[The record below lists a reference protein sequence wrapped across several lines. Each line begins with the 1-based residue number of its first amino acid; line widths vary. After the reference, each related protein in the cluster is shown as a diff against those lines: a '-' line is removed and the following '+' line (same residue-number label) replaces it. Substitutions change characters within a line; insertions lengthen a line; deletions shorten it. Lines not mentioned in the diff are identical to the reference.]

1 VSWLNKFWE
10 IIDRKE
16 YSKERSKKLM
26 QVLVVDDSTVDRHLL
41 ASLLEGLG
49 HLVDACASSLEASEL
64 IAKKDYKA
72 IFLDIIMP
80 ERDGYK
86 FLRELRANEKTAK
99 QYVIFCSSKKTPV
112 EVNYGV
118 TRAGADDYL
127 TKPVTPDSIT
137 QVLAKVK

>member
-1 VSWLNKFWE
+1 
-10 IIDRKE
+10 
-16 YSKERSKKLM
+16 M

-41 ASLLEGLG
+41 TTLLEGLG
-49 HLVDACASSLEASEL
+49 HLVDACTSSAEANDL
-64 IAKKDYKA
+64 IAKKDYTA

-86 FLRELRANEKTAK
+86 FLRELRSNEKTAK

-118 TRAGADDYL
+118 TRAGANDYL
-127 TKPVTPDSIT
+127 VKPVTPESLT

>member
-1 VSWLNKFWE
+1 
-10 IIDRKE
+10 
-16 YSKERSKKLM
+16 M

-41 ASLLEGLG
+41 TSLLEGLG
-49 HLVDACASSLEASEL
+49 HLVDACTSSVEASEL
-64 IAKKDYKA
+64 LATKNYKA

-86 FLRELRANEKTAK
+86 FLRELRSNAKTAQ
-99 QYVIFCSSKKTPV
+99 QYVIFCSSKKTPI

-127 TKPVTPDSIT
+127 VKPVTSESLT